1 MHFVGGREE
10 IPSKADQHSVIVT
23 SLPEPELS
31 SPLTLPALNT
41 IGFGYD
47 DTLTWRNIP
56 LLCIVFISIN
66 LSLDYNQ
73 STIRDTI
80 ILFLVT
86 WPWQHQQLSL
96 IVTDVS
102 YFFLLSNCIVSNASH
117 PKYLIEI
124 LTVNFVFLLQ
134 KSNQENCL
142 EFVVVHLYNLS
153 HKFDI
158 F

>member
-66 LSLDYNQ
+66 LSLDYTQ

-86 WPWQHQQLSL
+86 WPW
-96 IVTDVS
+96 
-102 YFFLLSNCIVSNASH
+102 
-117 PKYLIEI
+117 
-124 LTVNFVFLLQ
+124 
-134 KSNQENCL
+134 
-142 EFVVVHLYNLS
+142 
-153 HKFDI
+153 
-158 F
+158 

>member
-86 WPWQHQQLSL
+86 WPW
-96 IVTDVS
+96 
-102 YFFLLSNCIVSNASH
+102 
-117 PKYLIEI
+117 
-124 LTVNFVFLLQ
+124 
-134 KSNQENCL
+134 
-142 EFVVVHLYNLS
+142 
-153 HKFDI
+153 
-158 F
+158 